1 MPVISE
7 NQKMAQ
13 EESESG
19 SSSGD
24 EQEVEIKGTKFDLS
38 KVAEDAQVD
47 DDSDDDDGDDE
58 SGEDEADAPGDDEA
72 DDEENASDG
81 DNDEEGNKSGWA
93 DAMAKVLNMGK
104 DSGAAPGLLS
114 KAKLDTKPDS
124 SAAEGPRDAVKRAI
138 KKEVEDKGR
147 LKPNVV
153 KDRAKEK
160 ALMKLATRGVVQL
173 FNAVRDQQKDLK
185 SQLSAAGHSTR
196 KREQVFKSIDKE
208 GFLDVLSGASAKK
221 QQHTSGSQPAKKK
234 AKMMAEEPE
243 ESSWSVI
250 KDDYMLGAKMKDWDK
265 ESEGEEEAA

>member
-1 MPVISE
+1 MLQDE
-7 NQKMAQ
+7 D
-13 EESESG
+13 ES
-19 SSSGD
+19 SSSGED
-24 EQEVEIKGTKFDLS
+24 DQEVDIKGTKFDLN
-38 KVAEDAQVD
+38 KVAEDAQVGD
-47 DDSDDDDGDDE
+47 DSEDEDGSNDESEEDEGDAKGEEEADGEASDDDGE
-58 SGEDEADAPGDDEA
+58 GEDG
-72 DDEENASDG
+72 
-81 DNDEEGNKSGWA
+81 KSGWA

-104 DSGAAPGLLS
+104 DSESAPGLLS
-114 KAKLDTKPDS
+114 KAKLDAHIPEMAVK
-124 SAAEGPRDAVKRAI
+124 EGEPRESVKRAI
-138 KKEVEDKGR
+138 KKEVEDTGR

-185 SQLSAAGHSTR
+185 SQLNAAGHSTR

-221 QQHTSGSQPAKKK
+221 QQHTSGQQPAKKK
-234 AKMMAEEPE
+234 AKVSAEEPE

-265 ESEGEEEAA
+265 ESEGEDEAA